1 MMDAAAKEARDVL
14 LPNVAAALNGH
25 QGTLPTGG
33 SVGLRLKLLGGFAL
47 SSGGAEIVLPV
58 SAQRLVAF
66 LALQDRPLLRLYVA
80 GVLWPDANEKRSYAN
95 LRSALWRLRKV
106 GHEIVETRAAN
117 LRITP
122 AIDVDAA
129 RALAVARSL
138 LDGDTTALPRD
149 GTALLAADLLPDWY
163 DDWVVDERD
172 RLHQLRVHALEVL
185 AQRLAAGGRFGL
197 AAEAGLAAL
206 QSNPLRESANRTL
219 IQVFLA
225 EGNPAEAVRH
235 YRSYSTLLEREL
247 GLAPS
252 EQLRA
257 LLPGPE

>member
-1 MMDAAAKEARDVL
+1 VRL
-14 LPNVAAALNGH
+14 QNVAAAPNEDE
-25 QGTLPTGG
+25 G
-33 SVGLRLKLLGGFAL
+33 SPPDGEGAGVRLELLGGFSLA
-47 SSGGAEIVLPV
+47 GDGVAVDLPL

-80 GVLWPDANEKRSYAN
+80 GILWPDANEKRSYAN

-106 GHEIVETRAAN
+106 GHEIVEARSAN
-117 LRITP
+117 LRLSPTV
-122 AIDVDAA
+122 DVDAR
-129 RALAVARSL
+129 RALAVAHSL
-138 LDGDTTALPRD
+138 LRGDWNASND

-185 AQRLAAGGRFGL
+185 ARRLADGGSFGL

-219 IQVFLA
+219 IEVFLA
-225 EGNPAEAVRH
+225 EGNPTEAVRH
-235 YRSYSTLLEREL
+235 YRSYRSLLAREL

-252 EQLRA
+252 ERIRS
-257 LLPGPE
+257 LLPDLAG